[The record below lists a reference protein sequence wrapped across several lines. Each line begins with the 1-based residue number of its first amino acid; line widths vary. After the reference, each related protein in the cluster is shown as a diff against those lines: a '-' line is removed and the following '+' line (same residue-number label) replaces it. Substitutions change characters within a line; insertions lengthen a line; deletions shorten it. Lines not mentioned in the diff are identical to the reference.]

1 MPEPSSLGLMD
12 VDESSFT
19 QQVQR
24 AMSEEP
30 LNMDTA
36 PPATTSTS
44 PTADTGT
51 DVFSFGRH
59 FREISESE
67 HVPLLL
73 TCALYLL
80 LVKLKEVSAGSS
92 AADPATIVEGNL
104 ILFALILSY
113 FLHTH

>member
-1 MPEPSSLGLMD
+1 MPEPSSSGLMD

-19 QQVQR
+19 EQVHR

-30 LNMDTA
+30 LNVGTA
-36 PPATTSTS
+36 LPPVTTLTS

-51 DVFSFGRH
+51 DVFSFRGH

-104 ILFALILSY
+104 TLFVLIL
-113 FLHTH
+113 